1 MNYIQREAE
10 TVFFYAKLIIFSL
23 FSLYSIFFHLDFLDE
38 NYGMIV
44 CSNFHNDFLRGF
56 GQILVT
62 KLVKFPT
69 NFEM

>member
-23 FSLYSIFFHLDFLDE
+23 FSLYSIFFHLELLDE
-38 NYGMIV
+38 NDGMIV